1 MNRAGAATGPSPGA
15 PWRPR
20 GHHDN
25 RKERTIGEL
34 VELCRVSDLEPGEG
48 TTVHAGDRD
57 VAVFNVDGEFYA
69 LDNACTH
76 EGGPLGQGMLF
87 GSTVSCP
94 WHFAEFDVTT
104 GESLDSIAPCDVGT
118 YQVTVEDGVVKAEL
132 G

>member
-1 MNRAGAATGPSPGA
+1 MPGPP
-15 PWRPR
+15 PDPERPPVLSR
-20 GHHDN
+20 SG
-25 RKERTIGEL
+25 KERTIGEL
-34 VELCRVSDLEPGEG
+34 VELCPASELEPGEG

-104 GESLDSIAPCDVGT
+104 GESLDSIAPCDVAS
-118 YQVTVEDGVVKAEL
+118 YPVTVEDGMVKAEL
-132 G
+132 D